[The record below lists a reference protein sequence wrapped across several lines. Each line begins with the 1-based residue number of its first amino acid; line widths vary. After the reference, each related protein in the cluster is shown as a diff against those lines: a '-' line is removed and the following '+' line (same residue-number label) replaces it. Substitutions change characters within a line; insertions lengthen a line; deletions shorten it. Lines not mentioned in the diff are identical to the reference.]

1 MQWYIKVLKNY
12 VNFSGRAHR
21 TEFWMFT
28 LINILISIALGF
40 LVNLI
45 AFGKPNSPL
54 SFLETIYSLA
64 LLLPTLAVTVR
75 RLHDTER
82 SGLWLVPQY
91 IAIPVF
97 IIIGI
102 MTALSP
108 SSQQN
113 IASLMGLL
121 VTALTFLGIYSIVIF
136 IFLVLPGTD
145 GPNRFGDDPWEDYYD
160 EDEYDDEYYDDYD
173 DGYNERY
180 DDNRAQSSPPPHRY
194 AREQPRRYEQE
205 PPPRRSSGRPQEDR
219 SQVRR
224 YNNPEQSPRAPQKD
238 VYDLNESFR
247 EPPPQNQR
255 TDRPTRSPSKPI
267 PENPLSDYKNPF
279 SSGPTDQ
286 EKKQFDRFG
295 LVDDDFGFD
304 DDTSQRTPSRKPPA
318 DKDR

>member
-1 MQWYIKVLKNY
+1 MQWYLKVIKNY

-21 TEFWMFT
+21 TEYWMFT
-28 LINILISIALGF
+28 LIDTLIIIGLAFAMGFGAAASGQFDYDAYNYNPSSVSLGPF
-40 LVNLI
+40 YYIYLI
-45 AFGKPNSPL
+45 YVWG
-54 SFLETIYSLA
+54 LA
-64 LLLPTLAVTVR
+64 LPRLAVLAR
-75 RLHDTER
+75 RLHDTDH
-82 SGLWLVPQY
+82 SAWWILISFVPFVGWIVILV
-91 IAIPVF
+91 F
-97 IIIGI
+97 C
-102 MTALSP
+102 
-108 SSQQN
+108 
-113 IASLMGLL
+113 
-121 VTALTFLGIYSIVIF
+121 VTA
-136 IFLVLPGTD
+136 GTD
-145 GPNRFGDDPWEDYYD
+145 GPNRFGDDPWDEDFYD
-160 EDEYDDEYYDDYD
+160 EDEYDDEYYEDEYDDRYDERDYD
-173 DGYNERY
+173 
-180 DDNRAQSSPPPHRY
+180 NRPHASQAPRRY

-247 EPPPQNQR
+247 EPPAQNQR

-279 SSGPTDQ
+279 GSGPTDQ